1 MKYFCTVFF
10 LLLYIFMFAN
20 VSVANPPSLPSVDP
34 NDIEG
39 QGFVD
44 PYDVND
50 DKEMQDFIDPY
61 DQPQVIEKP
70 IGKRSIFPVFNKA
83 LITDSQEA
91 WQDWKKRHI
100 TSPKPPLNWSQVG
113 TEIGAGYIGA
123 FSGSMLGLFSGFMIG
138 TLYDAVSPCERCWV
152 DVAIN
157 MTTIGAGLG
166 ATAGVY
172 LFGSDDQQQGSI
184 SATYV
189 STIIPV
195 LIGTV
200 AYRDSR
206 QIKKSGFYLMTM
218 PLLAAVGFNLTR
230 HYRGK
235 EDKPLFENLFIDDM
249 WISQASS
256 DALEFNIR
264 FKF

>member
-1 MKYFCTVFF
+1 MKYLCTLFF
-10 LLLYIFMFAN
+10 LLLYSFMLAN
-20 VSVANPPSLPSVDP
+20 VCIASQLPLSSVDP

-39 QGFVD
+39 DAFID
-44 PYDVND
+44 PYDVNNNR
-50 DKEMQDFIDPY
+50 KTPNFIDPY
-61 DQPQVIEKP
+61 DQPQVIEEPVK
-70 IGKRSIFPVFNKA
+70 KRSVFPVFTQA
-83 LITDSQEA
+83 LLTDSKES

-113 TEIGAGYIGA
+113 TEIGAGYLGA
-123 FSGSMLGLFSGFMIG
+123 FGGSMLGLFSGFMIG

-172 LFGSDDQQQGSI
+172 MFGSDNQQQGSI
-184 SATYV
+184 SVTYM

-206 QIKKSGFYLMTM
+206 QINKSGFYLMTM
-218 PLLAAVGFNLTR
+218 PLFAAVGFNWTR
-230 HYRGK
+230 HYRGAK
-235 EDKPLFENLFIDDM
+235 DKPLFENLFIDDM
-249 WISQASS
+249 WLSQASPE
-256 DALEFNIR
+256 ALEFNIR